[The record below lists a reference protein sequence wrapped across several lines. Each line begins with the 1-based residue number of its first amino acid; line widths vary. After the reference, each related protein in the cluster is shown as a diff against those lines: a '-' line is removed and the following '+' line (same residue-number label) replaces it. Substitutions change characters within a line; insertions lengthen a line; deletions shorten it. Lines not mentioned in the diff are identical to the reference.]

1 MDKME
6 QCYVYTH
13 VAYDKK
19 KIKELLFD
27 FIKVKPGQKVV
38 IKPNWVRE
46 GHIDKPDEWEH
57 IITHPVI
64 VEAVA
69 EIVVEKMHGNGEL
82 KVMDSPMSS
91 SSFGKVVKRGN
102 IKEKLLQ
109 LNASGVNVQVL
120 DLRRV
125 RDYMKG
131 YTHLQ
136 QRFAGGSGGFF
147 GD

>member
-1 MDKME
+1 MICITFIDICLQQSNRNCWNREINNVEENNMDKME

-69 EIVVEKMHGNGEL
+69 EIVVEKCMEMAN
-82 KVMDSPMSS
+82 
-91 SSFGKVVKRGN
+91 
-102 IKEKLLQ
+102 
-109 LNASGVNVQVL
+109 
-120 DLRRV
+120 
-125 RDYMKG
+125 
-131 YTHLQ
+131 
-136 QRFAGGSGGFF
+136 
-147 GD
+147 

>member
-46 GHIDKPDEWEH
+46 DIL
-57 IITHPVI
+57 T
-64 VEAVA
+64 
-69 EIVVEKMHGNGEL
+69 NR
-82 KVMDSPMSS
+82 MS
-91 SSFGKVVKRGN
+91 GN
-102 IKEKLLQ
+102 I
-109 LNASGVNVQVL
+109 
-120 DLRRV
+120 
-125 RDYMKG
+125 
-131 YTHLQ
+131 
-136 QRFAGGSGGFF
+136 
-147 GD
+147 

>member
-91 SSFGKVVKRGN
+91 SSVSSSARQQAGP
-102 IKEKLLQ
+102 
-109 LNASGVNVQVL
+109 
-120 DLRRV
+120 RV
-125 RDYMKG
+125 
-131 YTHLQ
+131 
-136 QRFAGGSGGFF
+136 A
-147 GD
+147 